1 MRHSLSISHI
11 PYKMLNSFHLNK
23 ILKQQKPSIKIYRIL
38 RLMKCTVG
46 IFLFEYGIEHTK
58 NIKSAKCMLSS
69 LFSKEK
75 HIASSIL
82 LVHKIFPFN
91 YLQISKHWFD
101 LFQNGGLHIAEEF
114 NETGNTLLPSSLRG
128 S

>member
-1 MRHSLSISHI
+1 
-11 PYKMLNSFHLNK
+11 
-23 ILKQQKPSIKIYRIL
+23 
-38 RLMKCTVG
+38 MKCTVG
-46 IFLFEYGIEHTK
+46 IFLFEYGIEYTED
-58 NIKSAKCMLSS
+58 IKSTKLMLGS

-82 LVHKIFPFN
+82 LVNLIFAFN

-101 LFQNGGLHIAEEF
+101 LFQNGGLHIAKEF
-114 NETGNTLLPSSLRG
+114 IETGTTLLPSSLRG